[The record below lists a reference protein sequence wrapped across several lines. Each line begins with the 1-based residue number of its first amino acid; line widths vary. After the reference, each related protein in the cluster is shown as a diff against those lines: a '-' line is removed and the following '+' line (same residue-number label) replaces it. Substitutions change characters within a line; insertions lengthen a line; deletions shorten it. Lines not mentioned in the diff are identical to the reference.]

1 MDMESSWAAQEIKS
15 NLNNMVLSLA
25 ILFYKRYSFITSA
38 PFFLTMS
45 NDVVHIPGGE
55 KFQIQNG
62 AYKCNKVVR
71 Y

>member
-38 PFFLTMS
+38 PFLLD
-45 NDVVHIPGGE
+45 NV
-55 KFQIQNG
+55 Q
-62 AYKCNKVVR
+62 
-71 Y
+71 